1 MKPGDFVQTPD
12 GPGVI
17 VMINSSKDSASV
29 KLDMGE
35 VRDYPLSQLTLTES
49 GSTSPTIPH

>member
-17 VMINSSKDSASV
+17 VMIDSSKDSASV

-49 GSTSPTIPH
+49 GTPPTLPQ